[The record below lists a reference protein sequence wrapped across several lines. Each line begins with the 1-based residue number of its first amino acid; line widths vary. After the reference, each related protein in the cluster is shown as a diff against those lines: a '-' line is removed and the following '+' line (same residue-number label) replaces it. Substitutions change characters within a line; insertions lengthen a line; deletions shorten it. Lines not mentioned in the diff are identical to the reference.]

1 MCVCASVRGRVCA
14 RVMGALLV
22 LSRRTSGPPLPLG
35 GMYAPADASVRVR
48 LRFYGSTGRLHKKNT
63 RLSSYETELSRNL
76 QLRWNLSLFMA
87 LRSRTGFY
95 RQEVNRT
102 VWEVPERY
110 RDLKQIG
117 TGAYGTVW

>member
-1 MCVCASVRGRVCA
+1 MLCVCVCARA

-22 LSRRTSGPPLPLG
+22 LSRRTSGPPFHLG
-35 GMYAPADASVRVR
+35 EFTHQQTLLCGSGCGSAVLRVV
-48 LRFYGSTGRLHKKNT
+48 FT
-63 RLSSYETELSRNL
+63 RLSSNETELSRNL

-95 RQEVNRT
+95 RQEANRT